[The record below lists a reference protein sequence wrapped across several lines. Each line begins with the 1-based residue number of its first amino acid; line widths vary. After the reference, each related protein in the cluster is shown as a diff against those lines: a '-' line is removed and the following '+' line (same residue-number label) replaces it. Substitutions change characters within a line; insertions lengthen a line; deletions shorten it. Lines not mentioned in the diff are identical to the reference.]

1 MEKYR
6 AFYQKY
12 KEKLFSYLMR
22 MTGDY
27 FLSSDIL
34 QESFT
39 KYLEHYGP
47 GNNSP
52 SLLYAIARNSF
63 LDSARRK
70 RKTDPLKEHLAYDQK
85 DQESMYMIR
94 EEYRLVMKYMQ
105 RLNKDER
112 EIISLAADGDLTY
125 RQIARIIGISE
136 NNVKV
141 KIHRARLKLKD
152 MLQPQAVAQK
162 EEKSQKL

>member
-1 MEKYR
+1 MDNYR

-39 KYLEHYGP
+39 KFLEHYGAD
-47 GNNSP
+47 NDSA
-52 SLLYAIARNSF
+52 SLLYTIARNSV
-63 LDSARRK
+63 LDNARKQK
-70 RKTDPLKEHLAYDQK
+70 RVDALDEQMIHTRE
-85 DQESMYMIR
+85 DQERLYMIR
-94 EEYRLVMKYMQ
+94 EEYRQVMECIE
-105 RLNKDER
+105 RLSNDER
-112 EIISLAADGDLTY
+112 EIISLATDGDLTY
-125 RQIARIIGISE
+125 RQISRIVGISE

-141 KIHRARLKLKD
+141 KIHRTRLKLREMMQTQTRSEK
-152 MLQPQAVAQK
+152 MGKAQH
-162 EEKSQKL
+162 L

>member
-1 MEKYR
+1 MDNYR

-39 KYLEHYGP
+39 KFLEHYGAD
-47 GNNSP
+47 NNSA
-52 SLLYAIARNSF
+52 SLLYTIARNSV
-63 LDSARRK
+63 LDNMRKKRRMEAL
-70 RKTDPLKEHLAYDQK
+70 DDQMIHSLE
-85 DQESMYMIR
+85 DQERLYMIR
-94 EEYRLVMKYMQ
+94 EEYRQVMKCIEQ
-105 RLNKDER
+105 LSRDER
-112 EIISLAADGDLTY
+112 EIISLAADGGLNY

-141 KIHRARLKLKD
+141 KIHRARLKLRD
-152 MLQPQAVAQK
+152 MLQAQTD
-162 EEKSQKL
+162 SQKKDYTRKV

>member
-1 MEKYR
+1 MDRYQ

-39 KYLEHYGP
+39 KFLEHYGADN
-47 GNNSP
+47 GSV

-63 LDSARRK
+63 LDNK
-70 RKTDPLKEHLAYDQK
+70 RKQRRMDPLEEEMLQAPE
-85 DQESMYMIR
+85 DQEGLCMIR
-94 EEYRLVMKYMQ
+94 EEYRLVMKCLQ
-105 RLNKDER
+105 HLNKDER
-112 EIISLAADGDLTY
+112 ELISLAADGDLNY
-125 RQIARIIGISE
+125 RQIARITGLSE
-136 NNVKV
+136 ANVKV
-141 KIHRARLKLKD
+141 KIHRSRLKIRE
-152 MLQPQAVAQK
+152 MLQERSAWPKA
-162 EEKSQKL
+162 KS

>member
-1 MEKYR
+1 MDNYR

-39 KYLEHYGP
+39 KFLEHYGAD
-47 GNNSP
+47 NNSV
-52 SLLYAIARNSF
+52 SLLYAIARNSVVDNARKKRRMEA
-63 LDSARRK
+63 LDEQMIHSR
-70 RKTDPLKEHLAYDQK
+70 E
-85 DQESMYMIR
+85 DQERLYMLR
-94 EEYRLVMKYMQ
+94 EEYRQVMECIE
-105 RLNKDER
+105 RLSNDER
-112 EIISLAADGDLTY
+112 EIISLATDSDLNY
-125 RQIARIIGISE
+125 RQIAQIIGISE

-141 KIHRARLKLKD
+141 KIHRTRLKLRD
-152 MLQPQAVAQK
+152 MMETQSHTQRK
-162 EEKSQKL
+162 EKSQHL

>member
-1 MEKYR
+1 MDNYR

-39 KYLEHYGP
+39 KFLEHYGAD
-47 GNNSP
+47 NNSV
-52 SLLYAIARNSF
+52 SLLYTIARNSV
-63 LDSARRK
+63 LDNARKK
-70 RKTDPLKEHLAYDQK
+70 RRMETLDEQMIHSRE
-85 DQESMYMIR
+85 DQERLYMIR
-94 EEYRLVMKYMQ
+94 EEYRQVMECIE
-105 RLNKDER
+105 RLSNDER
-112 EIISLAADGDLTY
+112 EIISLATDSDLNY
-125 RQIARIIGISE
+125 RQIAQIIGISE

-141 KIHRARLKLKD
+141 KIHRTRLKLRD
-152 MLQPQAVAQK
+152 MMETHSHTQK
-162 EEKSQKL
+162 KEKSQY